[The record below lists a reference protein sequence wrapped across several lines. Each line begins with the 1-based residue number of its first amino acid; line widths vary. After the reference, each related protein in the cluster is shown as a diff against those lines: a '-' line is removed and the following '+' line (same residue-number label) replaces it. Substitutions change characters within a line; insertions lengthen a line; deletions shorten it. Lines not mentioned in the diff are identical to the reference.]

1 MPLRVSYMPIPVPTA
16 TPSWFLLT
24 RRKGIVHHNV
34 RSVGGVF
41 PVLVGVL
48 EELMGTSSHRRAL
61 YDSGRSV
68 FGDLYPLALEKIA
81 SLTPEEGVPFT
92 LE

>member
-1 MPLRVSYMPIPVPTA
+1 MAWHIVGFINNCGRRRKMPLRVSYMPIPVPTA

-48 EELMGTSSHRRAL
+48 EELMGRQGNRMLSSGPA
-61 YDSGRSV
+61 
-68 FGDLYPLALEKIA
+68 A
-81 SLTPEEGVPFT
+81 
-92 LE
+92 